1 MKHNWAGNSLLMK
14 FVAVMWSDWGQT
26 QTGRRQLVKRGNHE
40 VQSQLQWGPGGGE
53 FIGEQN

>member
-1 MKHNWAGNSLLMK
+1 MK